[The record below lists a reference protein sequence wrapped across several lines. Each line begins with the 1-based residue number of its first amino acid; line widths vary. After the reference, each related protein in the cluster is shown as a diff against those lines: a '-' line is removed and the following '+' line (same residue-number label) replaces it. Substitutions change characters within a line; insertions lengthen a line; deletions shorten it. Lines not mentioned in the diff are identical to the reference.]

1 MKKVGWVKSF
11 GLFVSLLIV
20 TGCTTKFLYSNLDW
34 FIVDYIDDYVT
45 LEDGQ
50 EEILTERILVL
61 GDWHKSNELPRYL
74 QQLTDIR
81 NKDPKTVDA
90 EYVSLQ
96 MEQVRQHTK
105 RLVAQITP
113 DLYAL
118 TQQMTDKQVKE
129 LLENLEQ
136 KDDKFIK
143 KYQGLQDEDVRLI
156 YQQRIEE
163 NLERWFGPLTE
174 QQETLASR
182 WANEM
187 DVTVFDWQAHRQKMQ
202 HFMRQLLNRRSD
214 LGYFQPE
221 FQRFLNDSESFYSE
235 KLKLKIANNRLVA
248 EKYIAL
254 ALNSVTEKQHQHLI
268 EEIDGWR
275 DIASDLMTSALLD
288 YSSTEKYAVP
298 S

>member
-174 QQETLASR
+174 QQKTLASR

-187 DVTVFDWQAHRQKMQ
+187 DVTVFDWQAHRQQMQ

-221 FQRFLNDSESFYSE
+221 FQRLLNDSESFYSE

-254 ALNSVTEKQHQHLI
+254 ALSSVTEKQHQHLI

-288 YSSTEKYAVP
+288 YSSTEKYAFP

>member
-136 KDDKFIK
+136 KDEKFIK

-187 DVTVFDWQAHRQKMQ
+187 DVTVFDWQAHRQQMQ

-221 FQRFLNDSESFYSE
+221 FQRLLNDSESLYSD

-288 YSSTEKYAVP
+288 YSSTEKYAFP

>member
-96 MEQVRQHTK
+96 MEQVRLHTK

-113 DLYAL
+113 ELYAL

-129 LLENLEQ
+129 LLDNLEQ
-136 KDDKFIK
+136 KDEKFIK

-174 QQETLASR
+174 QQKTLASR

-187 DVTVFDWQAHRQKMQ
+187 DVTVFDWQAHRQQMQ

-221 FQRFLNDSESFYSE
+221 FQRLLNDSESFYSE

-288 YSSTEKYAVP
+288 YSSTEKYAFP

>member
-174 QQETLASR
+174 QQKTLASR

-187 DVTVFDWQAHRQKMQ
+187 DVTVFDWQAHRQQMQ

-221 FQRFLNDSESFYSE
+221 FQRLLNDSESFYSE

-254 ALNSVTEKQHQHLI
+254 ALNSVTDKQHQHLI

-288 YSSTEKYAVP
+288 YSSTEKYAFP

>member
-96 MEQVRQHTK
+96 MEQVRLHTK

-129 LLENLEQ
+129 LLDNLEQ
-136 KDDKFIK
+136 KDEKFIK

-174 QQETLASR
+174 QQKTLASR

-187 DVTVFDWQAHRQKMQ
+187 DVTVFDWQAHRQQMQ

-221 FQRFLNDSESFYSE
+221 FQRLLNDSESFYSE

-288 YSSTEKYAVP
+288 YSSTEKYAFP

>member
-81 NKDPKTVDA
+81 NMDPKTVDA

-136 KDDKFIK
+136 KDEKFIK
-143 KYQGLQDEDVRLI
+143 KYQGLQDEEVRLI

-187 DVTVFDWQAHRQKMQ
+187 DVTVFDWQAHRQQMQ

-221 FQRFLNDSESFYSE
+221 FQRLLNDSESFYSD

-254 ALNSVTEKQHQHLI
+254 ALNCVTEKQHQHLI

-288 YSSTEKYAVP
+288 YSSTEKYAFP

>member
-81 NKDPKTVDA
+81 NKDPKAVDA

-136 KDDKFIK
+136 KDEKFIK
-143 KYQGLQDEDVRLI
+143 KYQGLKDEDIRLI

-174 QQETLASR
+174 QQKTLASR

-187 DVTVFDWQAHRQKMQ
+187 DITVFDWQAHRQQMQ

-221 FQRFLNDSESFYSE
+221 FQRLLNDSESFYSE
-235 KLKLKIANNRLVA
+235 ELKLKIVNNRQVA

-268 EEIDGWR
+268 QEIDGWR
-275 DIASDLMTSALLD
+275 DIASDLMTSSLLD
-288 YSSTEKYAVP
+288 YSSTEKYVFP

>member
-1 MKKVGWVKSF
+1 MEKVGWVKSF

-129 LLENLEQ
+129 LLDNLEQ
-136 KDDKFIK
+136 KDEKFIK

-174 QQETLASR
+174 QQKTLASR

-187 DVTVFDWQAHRQKMQ
+187 DVTVFDWQAHRQQMQ

-221 FQRFLNDSESFYSE
+221 FQRLLNDSDSFYSE

-288 YSSTEKYAVP
+288 YSSTEKYAFP

>member
-34 FIVDYIDDYVT
+34 FIVDYIDGYVT

-136 KDDKFIK
+136 KDEKFIK

-174 QQETLASR
+174 QQKTLASR

-187 DVTVFDWQAHRQKMQ
+187 DVTVFDWQAHRQQMQ

-221 FQRFLNDSESFYSE
+221 FQRLLNDSESFYSE

-288 YSSTEKYAVP
+288 YSSTENYAFP

>member
-129 LLENLEQ
+129 LLDNLEQ
-136 KDDKFIK
+136 KDEKFIK

-174 QQETLASR
+174 QQKTLASR

-187 DVTVFDWQAHRQKMQ
+187 DVTVFDWQAHRQQMQ

-221 FQRFLNDSESFYSE
+221 FQRLLNDSESFYSE

-288 YSSTEKYAVP
+288 YSSTEKYAFP

>member
-74 QQLTDIR
+74 LQLTDIR

-129 LLENLEQ
+129 LLDNLEQ
-136 KDDKFIK
+136 KDEKFIK

-174 QQETLASR
+174 QQKTLASR

-187 DVTVFDWQAHRQKMQ
+187 DVTVFDWQAHRQQMQ

-221 FQRFLNDSESFYSE
+221 FQRLLNDSESFYSE

-288 YSSTEKYAVP
+288 YSSTEKYAFP

>member
-136 KDDKFIK
+136 KDEKFIK

-174 QQETLASR
+174 QQKTLASR

-187 DVTVFDWQAHRQKMQ
+187 DVTVFDWQAHRQQMQ

-221 FQRFLNDSESFYSE
+221 FQRLLNDSESFYSE

-288 YSSTEKYAVP
+288 YSSTENYAFP

>member
-1 MKKVGWVKSF
+1 MEKVGWVKSF

-129 LLENLEQ
+129 LLDNLEQ
-136 KDDKFIK
+136 KDEKFIK

-163 NLERWFGPLTE
+163 SLERWFGPLTE
-174 QQETLASR
+174 QQKTLASR

-187 DVTVFDWQAHRQKMQ
+187 DVTVFDWQAHRQQMQ

-221 FQRFLNDSESFYSE
+221 FQRLLNDSESFYSE

-288 YSSTEKYAVP
+288 YSSTEKYAFP

>member
-136 KDDKFIK
+136 KDEKFIK

-174 QQETLASR
+174 QQKTLASR

-187 DVTVFDWQAHRQKMQ
+187 DVTVFDWQAHRQQMQ

-221 FQRFLNDSESFYSE
+221 FQRLLNDSESFYSE

-288 YSSTEKYAVP
+288 YSSTEKYAFP

>member
-174 QQETLASR
+174 QQKTLASR

-187 DVTVFDWQAHRQKMQ
+187 DVTVFDWQAHRQQMQ

-221 FQRFLNDSESFYSE
+221 FQRLLNDSESFYSE

-288 YSSTEKYAVP
+288 YSSTEKYAFP

>member
-129 LLENLEQ
+129 LLDNLEH
-136 KDDKFIK
+136 KDEKFIK
-143 KYQGLQDEDVRLI
+143 KYQGLQDGDVRLI

-187 DVTVFDWQAHRQKMQ
+187 DVTVFDWQAHRQQMQ

-221 FQRFLNDSESFYSE
+221 FQRLLNDSESFYSE

-288 YSSTEKYAVP
+288 YSSTEKYAFP

>member
-129 LLENLEQ
+129 LLDNLEQ
-136 KDDKFIK
+136 KDEKFIK

-174 QQETLASR
+174 QQKTLASR

-187 DVTVFDWQAHRQKMQ
+187 DVTVFDWQAHRQQMQ

-221 FQRFLNDSESFYSE
+221 FQRLLNDSDSFYSE

-288 YSSTEKYAVP
+288 YSSTEKYAFP

>member
-129 LLENLEQ
+129 LLDNLEQ
-136 KDDKFIK
+136 KDEKFIK

-174 QQETLASR
+174 QQKTLASR

-187 DVTVFDWQAHRQKMQ
+187 DVTVFDWQAHRQQMQ

-221 FQRFLNDSESFYSE
+221 FQRLLNDSESFYSE
-235 KLKLKIANNRLVA
+235 KLKFKIANNRLVA

-288 YSSTEKYAVP
+288 YSSTEKYAFP

>member
-1 MKKVGWVKSF
+1 MKKVGWVRTF
-11 GLFVSLLIV
+11 GLFASLLIV

-81 NKDPKTVDA
+81 NKDPKKVDS

-105 RLVAQITP
+105 RLVAQVTP

-129 LLENLEQ
+129 LLENFEQ
-136 KDDKFIK
+136 KDEKFIK
-143 KYQGLQDEDVRLI
+143 KYQGLKDEDIRLI

-163 NLERWFGPLTE
+163 NLERWFGSLTD
-174 QQETLASR
+174 QQKTLASR

-187 DVTVFDWQAHRQKMQ
+187 DVTVFDWQAHRQQMQ

-221 FQRFLNDSESFYSE
+221 FQRLLNDSESFYSE
-235 KLKLKIANNRLVA
+235 GLKLKIANNRQVA

-268 EEIDGWR
+268 QEIDGWR
-275 DIASDLMTSALLD
+275 DIASDLMTSSLLD
-288 YSSTEKYAVP
+288 YSSTEKYVFP

>member
-45 LEDGQ
+45 LDGGQ

-81 NKDPKTVDA
+81 NKAPKTVDA

-129 LLENLEQ
+129 LLDNLEQ
-136 KDDKFIK
+136 KDEKFIK

-163 NLERWFGPLTE
+163 SLERWFGPLTE
-174 QQETLASR
+174 QQKTLASR

-187 DVTVFDWQAHRQKMQ
+187 DVTVFDWQAHRQQMQ

-221 FQRFLNDSESFYSE
+221 FQRLLNDSESFYSE

-288 YSSTEKYAVP
+288 YSSTEKYAFP

>member
-187 DVTVFDWQAHRQKMQ
+187 DVTVFDWQAHRQQMQ

-235 KLKLKIANNRLVA
+235 KLKLKIANNRIVA